1 MRVAPVDLTTNS
13 AKISGKITKRRLN
26 MKKLTGLVICGG
38 MVWCSCVVAAELPSL
53 EMGKQLFNSEKL
65 GTSGKSC
72 ATCHQDGSKLK
83 GVATYGEDD
92 LADIINNC
100 IAGPLK
106 GKKLD
111 TGSNEMK
118 SLVLYLK
125 SLKSLAATDK

>member
-1 MRVAPVDLTTNS
+1 
-13 AKISGKITKRRLN
+13 

-38 MVWCSCVVAAELPSL
+38 MIWCSCVVAAELASV
-53 EMGKQLFNSEKL
+53 EKGKQLFGSEKL

-72 ATCHQDGSKLK
+72 ATCHQDLSKLK
-83 GVATYGEDD
+83 GVAALDEED
-92 LADIINNC
+92 LADIINQC

-111 TGSNEMK
+111 TGSAEMK

-125 SLKSLAATDK
+125 NTAVTGK